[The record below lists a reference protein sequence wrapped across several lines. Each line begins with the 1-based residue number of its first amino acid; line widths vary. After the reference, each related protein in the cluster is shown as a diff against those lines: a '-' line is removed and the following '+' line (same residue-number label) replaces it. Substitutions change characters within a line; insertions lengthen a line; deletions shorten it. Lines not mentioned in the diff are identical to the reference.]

1 MRDIVLRLT
10 NNEAALIFVMLEELA
25 LPTVAGESDERKAI
39 VKPVLDSAM
48 KKLKT
53 PLKRRKVI

>member
-10 NNEAALIFVMLEELA
+10 NQETALILVMLEELA
-25 LPTVAGESDERKAI
+25 VPLVAGESDEKKATI
-39 VKPVLDSAM
+39 KPVLDSAM